1 MVSKSFVS
9 DSSSKPQ
16 DLQVHGELRWEV
28 AHRGPVLGVTDTQRQ
43 SKALPQLPAPPQS
56 KSLWEQQTF
65 AATEVWVPPEYK
77 RNSQEKALGR
87 SWDSLY
93 SLKKQT
99 NKKTTPLFSS
109 SSIRINMLL
118 PTSSKQSDTNF
129 TPAFISFLT
138 NWNSD
143 WVLCWN

>member
-1 MVSKSFVS
+1 MVSKSFFVS

-16 DLQVHGELRWEV
+16 DLQVHGELRWEA
-28 AHRGPVLGVTDTQRQ
+28 AHRGPVLGVTDTQHQ
-43 SKALPQLPAPPQS
+43 SKALPLLPAPQS
-56 KSLWEQQTF
+56 KSRWEQQTF

-93 SLKKQT
+93 QF
-99 NKKTTPLFSS
+99 KKTNQKNPTPLFSS

-138 NWNSD
+138 NWNTD